1 MVDVA
6 SISNRREPHMGA
18 TVAQPIRQQGQRAVQ
33 DQFGHRQTG
42 QGLVEFALVLPFMMV
57 LLMALLEIGLALN
70 ASLAINR
77 ASQNGAHVA
86 ATAGNQSGADCLILD
101 SIERDLGVPNNPRNV
116 SQVIIERAALAG
128 NLSYASQVWA
138 RSGSTNCLLPNGTP
152 TTIPYQLITVGYP
165 ESQRCSVLGGCP
177 TLTPPRSTVDNIGVI
192 VKYRHDW
199 VTPLNGALD
208 TLVGS
213 DGSDFGGSGGWVFER
228 RNIFRVEPT
237 L

>member
-1 MVDVA
+1 MVA
-6 SISNRREPHMGA
+6 SIERRTPDSD
-18 TVAQPIRQQGQRAVQ
+18 RSQRS
-33 DQFGHRQTG
+33 DRDPLGHREAGQT
-42 QGLVEFALVLPFMMV
+42 LVEFALVLPFMIV
-57 LLMALLEIGLALN
+57 LLMALLEVGLALN

-77 ASQNGAHVA
+77 ASQNGAHLA

-101 SIERDLGVPNNPRNV
+101 SIERDVGVPNNPGNV

-138 RSGSTNCLLPNGTP
+138 RSGSTDCLLPDGTP
-152 TTIPYQLITVGYP
+152 TRIPYQLITVGYP

-213 DGSDFGGSGGWVFER
+213 DGSGLGGSGGWNFER
-228 RNIFRVEPT
+228 RNIFRVEPS